1 MANNLKIGVC
11 GIACFKCPKYIS
23 KECPGCR
30 PNEFCPLPE
39 CAKNKG
45 VNLCFECKDFP
56 CKLNYE
62 KGPIVKELLDF
73 FKGKEES

>member
-1 MANNLKIGVC
+1 MADDLRIGVC
-11 GIACFKCPKYIS
+11 GIACFKCPKYIN
-23 KECPGCR
+23 KECPGCQ

-45 VNLCFECKDFP
+45 VGLCFECKDFP

-62 KGPIVKELLDF
+62 KGPIVKDLLDF
-73 FKGKEES
+73 FKREKGL